1 MNRARALTLPLVAAT
16 RFEGVEF
23 ARQLI
28 VLGCALSLILA
39 GRALPF

>member
-1 MNRARALTLPLVAAT
+1 MYRARALTLPLVAAT
-16 RFEGVEF
+16 RLDGVEF

>member
-1 MNRARALTLPLVAAT
+1 MNRARALALPLVAAT
-16 RFEGVEF
+16 RLDGVEF
-23 ARQLI
+23 ARHLI

>member
-1 MNRARALTLPLVAAT
+1 MNRAAAITLPLNAAT
-16 RFEGVEF
+16 SRDAFD
-23 ARQLI
+23 ALRQLI

>member
-1 MNRARALTLPLVAAT
+1 MNRARALTLPLVAVT
-16 RFEGVEF
+16 RPDGVEF

>member
-1 MNRARALTLPLVAAT
+1 MTRALALPLAAAN
-16 RFEGVEF
+16 RLYAVEF

-39 GRALPF
+39 GRAFPF

>member
-1 MNRARALTLPLVAAT
+1 MNRARALALPLVAAT
-16 RFEGVEF
+16 RLEGVEF
-23 ARQLI
+23 ARQLV

>member
-1 MNRARALTLPLVAAT
+1 MNRARALTLPLVAVT
-16 RFEGVEF
+16 RLEGVEL